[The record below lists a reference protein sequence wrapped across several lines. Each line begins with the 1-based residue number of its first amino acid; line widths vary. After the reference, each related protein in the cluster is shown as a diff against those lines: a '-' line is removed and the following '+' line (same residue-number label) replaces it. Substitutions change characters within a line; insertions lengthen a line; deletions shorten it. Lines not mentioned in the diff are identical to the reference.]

1 MKKLTTKKLSIIGL
15 LSALTILLGLT
26 PLGYIP
32 FPVVKVTTL
41 PIPTIIGAIIEGPM
55 VGGIIGLVFGLFSMF
70 QNFTAPTLL
79 SFMFWN
85 PLVSVLPRILI
96 GVATGYLFKFLKKS
110 KLHINISVA
119 ITGAVGAMVNT
130 VGVLGMAFILFAD
143 RISTTMGGNAAK
155 VLIGIASTN
164 APIEIITTTI
174 LILIIGS
181 ALIKVRKNGKF

>member
-1 MKKLTTKKLSIIGL
+1 
-15 LSALTILLGLT
+15 
-26 PLGYIP
+26 
-32 FPVVKVTTL
+32 
-41 PIPTIIGAIIEGPM
+41 
-55 VGGIIGLVFGLFSMF
+55 
-70 QNFTAPTLL
+70 
-79 SFMFWN
+79 
-85 PLVSVLPRILI
+85 
-96 GVATGYLFKFLKKS
+96 
-110 KLHINISVA
+110 
-119 ITGAVGAMVNT
+119 MVNT

>member
-96 GVATGYLFKFLKKS
+96 GVATGYLFKFLKKQITY
-110 KLHINISVA
+110 KHICSNNWSSR
-119 ITGAVGAMVNT
+119 GYG
-130 VGVLGMAFILFAD
+130 
-143 RISTTMGGNAAK
+143 
-155 VLIGIASTN
+155 
-164 APIEIITTTI
+164 
-174 LILIIGS
+174 
-181 ALIKVRKNGKF
+181 